1 MSNAPKNSLLS
12 DVRIRERNL
21 KRGLIQPSD
30 VEQHLN
36 ALPDVAAQA
45 ETLPLGQ
52 PALGGGGGGGGHAS
66 GGGHEPRPAPAAAAA
81 VVDEGDDDEDD
92 EDDDDDEE

>member
-1 MSNAPKNSLLS
+1 MSTSPKTPLLS
-12 DVRIRERNL
+12 DVRIRDRNL

-45 ETLPLGQ
+45 ESLPLGQ
-52 PALGGGGGGGGHAS
+52 PALGGGGGGMSS
-66 GGGHEPRPAPAAAAA
+66 GGGAQIERSSAA
-81 VVDEGDDDEDD
+81 DEADDDDD
-92 EDDDDDEE
+92 DDDDDDE

>member
-1 MSNAPKNSLLS
+1 MS

-52 PALGGGGGGGGHAS
+52 PALGGGGGGSS
-66 GGGHEPRPAPAAAAA
+66 GGVREAQP
-81 VVDEGDDDEDD
+81 VVPDDDDD
-92 EDDDDDEE
+92 DDDDDDEG